1 MPTRSK
7 SLNGLALPKSDKQ
20 ILGHVYLIEDN
31 ADIRRHL
38 TVMLDRFGLIVNG
51 YETAEAFLAQET
63 LAAPGVVLLDMAL
76 PGANGISAFNVMKQ
90 REWTTPVV
98 FVSGQS
104 EPTEIIDAMRMG
116 ADNFLWKPIAADKLI
131 DAVKKA
137 IALDKEQMRERNRQQ
152 NKQDRWDM
160 LTEREKQICKL
171 VINGFQNSQIARQL
185 DVMPDTIKKHRARIL
200 EKVSVKSVPDLVNL
214 FRDFDFGA

>member
-1 MPTRSK
+1 M
-7 SLNGLALPKSDKQ
+7 Q
-20 ILGHVYLIEDN
+20 GHVYLIEDN

-38 TVMLDRFGLIVNG
+38 TAMLERFGLSVYG
-51 YETAEAFLAQET
+51 FQAAEEFLAQEI
-63 LAAPGVVLLDMAL
+63 LAAPGVVILDMAL
-76 PGANGISAFNVMKQ
+76 PGANGISAFAAMQQ
-90 REWTTPVV
+90 RAWTTPVV

-104 EPTEIIDAMRMG
+104 EPTEIIDAMKMG

-137 IALDKEQMRERNRQQ
+137 IALDKDQVRERNRQSTLRE
-152 NKQDRWDM
+152 RWDE
-160 LTEREKQICKL
+160 LTDREKEICKL

-200 EKVSVKSVPDLVNL
+200 EKVAVKSVPDLVNL
-214 FRDFDFGA
+214 FRDLDLDA

>member
-1 MPTRSK
+1 M
-7 SLNGLALPKSDKQ
+7 Q
-20 ILGHVYLIEDN
+20 GHVYLIEDN

-38 TVMLDRFGLIVNG
+38 TAMLERFGLSV
-51 YETAEAFLAQET
+51 YEFQAAEEFLAQEM
-63 LAAPGVVLLDMAL
+63 LAAPGVVILDMAL
-76 PGANGISAFNVMKQ
+76 PGANGISAFAAMQQ
-90 REWTTPVV
+90 RAWTTPVV

-104 EPTEIIDAMRMG
+104 EPTEIIDAMKMG

-137 IALDKEQMRERNRQQ
+137 IALDKEQVRERNRQSSLRE
-152 NKQDRWDM
+152 RWDE
-160 LTEREKQICKL
+160 LTDREKEICKL

-200 EKVSVKSVPDLVNL
+200 EKVAVKSVPDLVNL
-214 FRDFDFGA
+214 FRDFDLDA

>member
-1 MPTRSK
+1 M
-7 SLNGLALPKSDKQ
+7 Q
-20 ILGHVYLIEDN
+20 GHVYLIEDN

-38 TVMLDRFGLIVNG
+38 KAMLERFGLSV
-51 YETAEAFLAQET
+51 YEFEAAEEFLAQEM
-63 LAAPGVVLLDMAL
+63 LAAPGVVILDMAL
-76 PGANGISAFNVMKQ
+76 PGANGISAFAAMQQ
-90 REWTTPVV
+90 RAWTTPVV

-104 EPTEIIDAMRMG
+104 EPTEIIDAMKMG

-137 IALDKEQMRERNRQQ
+137 IALDKEQVRERNRQSSLRE
-152 NKQDRWDM
+152 RWDE
-160 LTEREKQICKL
+160 LTDREKEICKL

-200 EKVSVKSVPDLVNL
+200 EKVAVKSVPDLVNL
-214 FRDFDFGA
+214 FRDFDLDA

>member
-1 MPTRSK
+1 M
-7 SLNGLALPKSDKQ
+7 Q
-20 ILGHVYLIEDN
+20 GHVYLIEDN

-38 TVMLDRFGLIVNG
+38 KAMLERFGLSV
-51 YETAEAFLAQET
+51 YEFEAAEEFLAQEM
-63 LAAPGVVLLDMAL
+63 LAAPGVVILDMAL
-76 PGANGISAFNVMKQ
+76 PGANGISAFAAMEQ
-90 REWTTPVV
+90 RAWTTPVV

-104 EPTEIIDAMRMG
+104 EPTEIIDAMKMG

-137 IALDKEQMRERNRQQ
+137 IALDKEQVRERNRQSSLRE
-152 NKQDRWDM
+152 RWDE
-160 LTEREKQICKL
+160 LTDREKEICKL

-200 EKVSVKSVPDLVNL
+200 EKVAVKSVPDLVNL
-214 FRDFDFGA
+214 FRDFDLDA